1 MSTVSAAHDHAHGH
15 NHHHGNDAPHISF
28 ASYKTGFILSV
39 ILTVIPFALVMGHV
53 LSSAMATTVIIL
65 VFAVVQMLVHV
76 YYFLHLDATSEGGW
90 TMLAVVFTFVL
101 VVVAVGG
108 SIWVMYSMDM
118 NMMPMP
124 TTDMHHMP

>member
-1 MSTVSAAHDHAHGH
+1 MSTVSEQHAHDHHHGHEGAHG
-15 NHHHGNDAPHISF
+15 SF

-39 ILTVIPFALVMGHV
+39 VLTVIPFALVMGHM

-65 VFAVVQMLVHV
+65 VLAVVQMLVHV

-90 TMLAVVFTFVL
+90 TMLAVIFTFIL
-101 VVVAVGG
+101 VVCAVGG

-124 TTDMHHMP
+124 AGMHM